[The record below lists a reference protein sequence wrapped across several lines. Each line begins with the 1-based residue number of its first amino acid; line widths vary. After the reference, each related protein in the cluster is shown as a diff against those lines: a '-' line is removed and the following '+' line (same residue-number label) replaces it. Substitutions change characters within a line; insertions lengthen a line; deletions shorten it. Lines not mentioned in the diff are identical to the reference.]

1 MQNKNQFM
9 SDMLLPS
16 PGEIYAVE
24 LIGNAESK
32 RDFPSYFDVYKYIN
46 TLSVIETFVG
56 NTKDDYYWWVKKYK
70 SNKLSAEF
78 KLSDMSKLVEFHCFE
93 EIENE
98 RIINTG
104 DIILCEQKYGLYIG
118 FDGLKEKHLCITTN
132 SSVPDMFRDDTFNKD
147 IQVKNFTV
155 VSESG
160 IEMLDEASYLIKHE
174 SQYYY
179 KWILEWDAYNLKF
192 PEKAVE
198 NLHKIITFDYRMYN
212 KGKYWFM

>member
-1 MQNKNQFM
+1 MIRMDKFCVIVLCHCRPN
-9 SDMLLPS
+9 DTTTP
-16 PGEIYAVE
+16 
-24 LIGNAESK
+24 
-32 RDFPSYFDVYKYIN
+32 N
-46 TLSVIETFVG
+46 TLRQSG
-56 NTKDDYYWWVKKYK
+56 Y
-70 SNKLSAEF
+70 
-78 KLSDMSKLVEFHCFE
+78 
-93 EIENE
+93 
-98 RIINTG
+98 TG